1 MVVACRAVDG
11 DRVGRAV
18 AAAGAAGEVD
28 RGLLDAASAEVADGD
43 AVGAAECPELD
54 ALDAVQVHG
63 DVGDVAGEQGV
74 RAVRADVDLLGD
86 VRAVEAERVEPAL
99 AVDAVAAGPGVPDE
113 DVVAGAEAGG
123 AAAAPACDDVVA
135 GAAEE

>member
-18 AAAGAAGEVD
+18 AAAGTAGEVD
-28 RGLLDAASAEVADGD
+28 RDLLDAGACEVANGD
-43 AVGAAECPELD
+43 AVGAAERPEFD

-63 DVGDVAGEQGV
+63 DAGDVAGEQGV
-74 RAVRADVDLLGD
+74 CAVRADVDLLGD

-99 AVDAVAAGPGVPDE
+99 AVDAVAA
-113 DVVAGAEAGG
+113 VAG
-123 AAAAPACDDVVA
+123 
-135 GAAEE
+135 